1 MNYAVTCTTKHSTYE
16 RITHLGCVTDTGISK
31 RFTEDEAI
39 NAIRKGDEF
48 HVTRGGHTAK
58 VVIAE
63 HEGRAYLKTERD
75 GFKPDNLLSLP
86 HCKAV
91 TLPST
96 PPVRTVP
103 VGSHQ
108 VS

>member
-1 MNYAVTCTTKHSTYE
+1 MKYGVTCTTKHSTFE
-16 RITHLGCVTDTGISK
+16 RITHIGCVTDTGLYQ

-39 NAIRKGDEF
+39 NRIKNGDEF
-48 HVTRGGHTAK
+48 HVTKDGHTVK

-63 HEGRAYLKTERD
+63 HEGRPYLKTERD
-75 GFKPDNLLSLP
+75 NFKPDNLLSLK
-86 HCKAV
+86 HCEEVRKPVA
-91 TLPST
+91 

-103 VGSHQ
+103 AGSHS